1 MDSRISTCADKIIN
15 ICNELKV
22 LFSNDSTFD
31 VYKQKL
37 LGKLQRLSLGLIM
50 EDMREDGMA
59 EAFADALKGKWIT
72 TEEGHPIHIGENGKA
87 DKGNPY
93 VLEAISGALEK
104 KSATEESRKKY
115 PRKGEMVCE
124 SKVEYENHGAVTK
137 DSLGRKVTHFNHDE
151 DTMKVTRQ
159 VKVEDAFGKK
169 YKICREPIEHLTVFA
184 AKDVGRGLDVAEKLA
199 EQTGGSVDS
208 WKHVKGIGT
217 VVDKDGNKR
226 RADLH
231 WFESPET
238 GQVGWKIK
246 AFEDEMEDEDRYW
259 IEGEKENGK

>member
-1 MDSRISTCADKIIN
+1 M
-15 ICNELKV
+15 L
-22 LFSNDSTFD
+22 LSNDGTFN

-37 LGKLQRLSLGLIM
+37 LGMLQILSLEIGEI
-50 EDMREDGMA
+50 DVREDA
-59 EAFADALKGKWIT
+59 TIDLSKFAGGHWVTTDDGNRIFVDKDGK
-72 TEEGHPIHIGENGKA
+72 PIA
-87 DKGNPY
+87 GNPY
-93 VLEAISGALEK
+93 VLQAISGAADKQANRE
-104 KSATEESRKKY
+104 AVRKKY

-124 SKVEYENHGAVTK
+124 NKVDYENHGAITK

-159 VKVEDAFGKK
+159 VKVEDALGNK

-184 AKDVGRGLDVAEKLA
+184 AKDVGRGLDVADKLK
-199 EQTGGSVDS
+199 EQSGGSADS

-226 RADLH
+226 KADLH

-246 AFEDEMEDEDRYW
+246 QFVEDMEEEDKYW
-259 IEGEKENGK
+259 IEGEEKDGK